1 MSNKEQYSSPP
12 CQEIILPNLNNPS
25 TPPRKRISMPNNETL
40 RPNTARRSPLVGAD
54 EISIDVLAD
63 EVAENIA
70 ERKEKKN
77 NMSKF
82 EQENYWKSCC
92 GSIVD
97 RRTLTY
103 VVQVIAS
110 FGAIIFCMA
119 KIWNADQ
126 QECTGEDIT
135 IWVSLLSTII
145 GAYIPTAPLVN
156 SKR

>member
-1 MSNKEQYSSPP
+1 MSNKEQCSSPV
-12 CQEIILPNLNNPS
+12 QENILPNLNNPS
-25 TPPRKRISMPNNETL
+25 TPKRKRISMPNGDNL
-40 RPNTARRSPLVGAD
+40 RPNTTRRSPQIVAD
-54 EISIDVLAD
+54 DISIDILAD

-70 ERKEKKN
+70 DRKEKKN
-77 NMSKF
+77 NLSF

-103 VVQVIAS
+103 IVQVIAS

-156 SKR
+156 SKT

>member
-1 MSNKEQYSSPP
+1 MSTSL
-12 CQEIILPNLNNPS
+12 QEKKSNLDKPITPQRIINGDILKANIV
-25 TPPRKRISMPNNETL
+25 RK
-40 RPNTARRSPLVGAD
+40 SPLVNPN
-54 EISIDVLAD
+54 EFSINILAD
-63 EVAENIA
+63 DLIENKVEIQN
-70 ERKEKKN
+70 RK
-77 NMSKF
+77 MSKF

-110 FGAIIFCMA
+110 FGAIVFCMA

-126 QECTGEDIT
+126 QECSGEDIT

-156 SKR
+156 SER

>member
-1 MSNKEQYSSPP
+1 MPNASH
-12 CQEIILPNLNNPS
+12 QEKKTSKLNIPI
-25 TPPRKRISMPNNETL
+25 TPRRKRITNGENI
-40 RPNTARRSPLVGAD
+40 RPSSGRRSPIVDPNEFSLNILAD
-54 EISIDVLAD
+54 EIV
-63 EVAENIA
+63 ENIT
-70 ERKEKKN
+70 EREEKNN

-126 QECTGEDIT
+126 QECSGEDIT

-145 GAYIPTAPLVN
+145 GAYIPTAPLV
-156 SKR
+156 SSDR